1 MKFNKS
7 FWNQKYK
14 EGRVYREVSEI
25 MLDKILPRKKGSVL
39 DIGSGTGILARQLD
53 KRGFKVTGI
62 DLSDFGISQAKS
74 LDPEHNI
81 TYMVGDFMEMDIEN
95 KYDVV
100 VVNKVL
106 AFNDT
111 EAFLS
116 RVRDVLVPGG
126 LLILITPVMRSEY
139 ADKYNEH
146 LRSISVDY
154 SELEH
159 YLGLLFGGGVF
170 YDSQY
175 FGDYGEEVTVV
186 TEGA

>member
-14 EGRVYREVSEI
+14 EGRVYREISEI
-25 MLDKILPRKKGSVL
+25 MLDKILPKKKGSVL
-39 DIGSGTGILARQLD
+39 DIGCGTGILARQLD

-74 LDPEHNI
+74 LDPEHKI
-81 TYMVGDFMEMDIEN
+81 TYIVGDFMEMDIEH

-146 LRSISVDY
+146 LLSISVDY
-154 SELEH
+154 EEVVKLVSE
-159 YLGLLFGGGVF
+159 LFGGMAEQE
-170 YDSQY
+170 SQY
-175 FGDYGEEVTVV
+175 FGDYGEELTIVATKK
-186 TEGA
+186 